1 MNPTIDKKDYLLII
15 SFFTIILLSG
25 AIQLFNI
32 FYLATLNI
40 VVLFFLYKKIGFIF
54 HSKIKKVIIFLI
66 IYFFYSFII
75 SLNTESYIH
84 IIYRF
89 HDLITATL
97 FINYLLIRNKS
108 IDKEINFVFKT
119 ILYYG
124 TISFV
129 ISNLFFQFYLPVKE
143 LTATIYDDDLMHRF
157 LIFFASN
164 KTKFGI
170 YRAQAFFWEPGVYQI
185 YLNVM
190 LYYYLLVKSN
200 SEKWITILIIT
211 AIISTLST
219 TGLLI
224 FTFTFTYYILKKTRK
239 SIWSILSLVIYLPII
254 FYYIQFAE
262 NIIIEKFQGDSIGS
276 SEARRYD
283 ALNSFNVI
291 YDNPLGIGF
300 DPMTYQSIAKK
311 NPYNIVTFLNT
322 DRGSTNGVLI
332 LFVSTGVFF
341 GVFFIFLL
349 YNQKIFPK
357 NRKLVFIITFLSIIG
372 EPLFFSPFILI
383 FCLSSLIK
391 SNELL
396 KIKYV

>member
-15 SFFTIILLSG
+15 SFFTVILLSG
-25 AIQLFNI
+25 VIQLFNI
-32 FYLATLNI
+32 FYLAALNI

-54 HSKIKKVIIFLI
+54 HSKIKKVITFLL
-66 IYFFYSFII
+66 IYFFYSCII
-75 SLNTESYIH
+75 SLKTGSFIH

-124 TISFV
+124 AISFV

-143 LTATIYDDDLMHRF
+143 LTESIDDKDIMHRF
-157 LIFFASN
+157 LIFFASS

-170 YRAQAFFWEPGVYQI
+170 YRAQAFFWEPGVYQF
-185 YLNVM
+185 YLNVI
-190 LYYYLLVKSN
+190 LYYYLFVKSN
-200 SEKWITILIIT
+200 SKKWITILTIA
-211 AIISTLST
+211 AIVSTLST

-224 FTFTFTYYILKKTRK
+224 LTFILSYYILKKIKK
-239 SIWSILSLVIYLPII
+239 SIWSTLSLLIYLPII
-254 FYYIQFAE
+254 FYYVQFAE
-262 NIIIEKFQGDSIGS
+262 NIIIDKFQGDNIGS

-283 ALNSFNVI
+283 ALNSINII

-300 DPMTYQSIAKK
+300 DPMIYQSIAKE
-311 NPYNIVTFLNT
+311 NPYNIITFLDT
-322 DRGSTNGVLI
+322 DRGSTNGILI

-341 GVFFIFLL
+341 GVFLVFLL
-349 YNQKIFPK
+349 YKQKIFPK
-357 NRKLVFIITFLSIIG
+357 HRKLVFIITFLSMIG

-383 FCLSSLIK
+383 FCLSALIK